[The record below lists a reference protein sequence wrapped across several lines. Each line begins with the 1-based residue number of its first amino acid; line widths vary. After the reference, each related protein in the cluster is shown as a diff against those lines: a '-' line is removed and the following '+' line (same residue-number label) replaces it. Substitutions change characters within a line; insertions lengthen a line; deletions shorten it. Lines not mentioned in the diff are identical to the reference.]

1 MKILIIEQHDK
12 ERSVIREAIQ
22 AGRHDAVWA
31 QNADEAW
38 ELVNAGEIRIVIA
51 DAETS
56 DVTASKLIRRVQA
69 MNIPPVYFLMLTS
82 HEKERSGADD
92 ILHKPFTANELQMRL
107 IMGQRILTLMDDLSQ
122 ARDQFENT
130 AIYDPVTGTM
140 NRAAF
145 NKFAKSEFERA
156 RRASLTFSI
165 IALEIDDFKTLSN
178 RYGVE
183 TGNNILKLVAE
194 NIRERT
200 RSYDCVGHWTGP
212 EFVVILLNVSTVD
225 VERIT
230 QRIITDINGVALDLS
245 ISAGIAAVSKIS
257 ESSDVESLIQHAQQ
271 ALAQAKEVGG
281 YQVYL
286 ENN

>member
-31 QNADEAW
+31 RNADEAR

-56 DVTASKLIRRVQA
+56 DVIASKLIRRVQT
-69 MNIPPVYFLMLTS
+69 MDIPPVYFLMLTS
-82 HEKERSGADD
+82 HEEQRTGADD
-92 ILHKPFTANELQMRL
+92 VLRKPFTAIELQMRL
-107 IMGQRILTLMDDLSQ
+107 IMGQRVLTLMDDLSQ
-122 ARDQFENT
+122 ARDRFENT

-156 RRASLTFSI
+156 RRASLAFSI
-165 IALEIDDFKTLSN
+165 IALEIDNFKALSD
-178 RYGVE
+178 RHGIE

-200 RSYDCVGHWTGP
+200 RSYDCVGHWAGP
-212 EFVVILLNVSTVD
+212 EFVVILLSVSSAD
-225 VERIT
+225 AERIT
-230 QRIITDINGVALDLS
+230 QRIITDIDGVALDLS

-257 ESSDVESLIQHAQQ
+257 ESSDVESLIQHAQR

-286 ENN
+286 END